1 MCLICDL
8 FPPTLSQSSWNA
20 YPLLLP
26 FSPHINIVLAPLCRC
41 LRRLPSLESLAQG
54 SSYNFDPHTT
64 IWGGSSGWGPTTWP
78 SFPPLSSPSSDSGLA
93 SDSDTDNA
101 GSAVDGPIDYA
112 SDANSD
118 REDVTSSSSTLSTS
132 STEWGSTL
140 PLGDVVSG
148 TDLSGEWAR
157 ISRWGA
163 GTTWDADDLWSIL
176 RAPSP
181 PPAEETIVQ
190 IPPSIRSQALERWVQ
205 HGFHVDAEPIEQAWA
220 VLDPLTPSTKT
231 RRDLLNDLKWT
242 ALDAYR
248 TLSTAHPDSPGA
260 MQVDQAREILA
271 REIVD

>member
-20 YPLLLP
+20 
-26 FSPHINIVLAPLCRC
+26 SPSS
-41 LRRLPSLESLAQG
+41 LPSPAVLFGEPG
-54 SSYNFDPHTT
+54 PRIYNFDPHTT
-64 IWGGSSGWGPTTWP
+64 TWGGSSGWGPTTWP
-78 SFPPLSSPSSDSGLA
+78 SFPPLSSPSSDSDLA
-93 SDSDTDNA
+93 SDSDTDDA

-112 SDANSD
+112 SDASSD
-118 REDVTSSSSTLSTS
+118 REDVTSSSGTLSAS
-132 STEWGSTL
+132 SAEWGSTL
-140 PLGDVVSG
+140 PLGDV
-148 TDLSGEWAR
+148 LSGEWAR

-163 GTTWDADDLWSIL
+163 GTTWDAVDLGSIL

-181 PPAEETIVQ
+181 PPAEETIVR

-205 HGFHVDAEPIEQAWA
+205 HGFHVDTEPIERAWA

-231 RRDLLNDLKWT
+231 RRNLLNDLKWT

-248 TLSTAHPDSPGA
+248 ALSTAHPDSPGA